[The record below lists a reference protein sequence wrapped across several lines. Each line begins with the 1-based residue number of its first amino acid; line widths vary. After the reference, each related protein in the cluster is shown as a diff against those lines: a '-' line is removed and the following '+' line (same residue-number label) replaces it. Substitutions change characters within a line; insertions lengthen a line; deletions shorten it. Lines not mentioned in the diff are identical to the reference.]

1 MGGNSLETNSEP
13 KGFLGNYTPK
23 WAPGMGPGRRARG
36 WPTSHGYFSPSA
48 PQQASPQ
55 ALGTAT
61 RPEDAG
67 QAEEVPREGGRS
79 LQAET
84 RAWFQKTQAHGLL
97 QHGAAPPWFHGF
109 ITRR

>member
-1 MGGNSLETNSEP
+1 
-13 KGFLGNYTPK
+13 
-23 WAPGMGPGRRARG
+23 MGPGRRTRE
-36 WPTSHGYFSPSA
+36 WPASHGYFSSLNSA
-48 PQQASPQ
+48 SRQASPQ
-55 ALGTAT
+55 ALGTAS

-67 QAEEVPREGGRS
+67 QAEEVLREGGRS

>member
-1 MGGNSLETNSEP
+1 
-13 KGFLGNYTPK
+13 
-23 WAPGMGPGRRARG
+23 MGPGRRAIG